1 MPRIFIIFAI
11 LCINL
16 YAVKPSV
23 EELSWPSGSNFLN
36 FLETNK
42 IPLSLYY
49 NLASEDQELTG
60 EIIAGTKYQIYK
72 NENGETIQ
80 VLIPVSDELQ
90 IHIFRDEK
98 NNFILDFTPI
108 SYQSE
113 NKFLALKIDKSVSED
128 IFDYT
133 GSGSLA
139 LGFKDVFKGSGIDF
153 RKINKGDT
161 IAIIYNQKTRMG
173 RSFGTSEIYAAMIE
187 TKNKRYVMYKFEDK
201 FYDKN
206 GKKNDKF
213 LLVRPLANARIT
225 SGFTLKRWHPILQ
238 RYRAHLG
245 VDYGAPKGTP
255 IKAAG
260 DGTVK
265 FVGQKSGYGRTVI
278 ISHAGGYETLYA
290 HLNGFAKGIRSGMKV
305 KQGTLIAYV
314 GTSGMSTGPHLHFGL
329 YLGGK
334 PINPES
340 AIKVVKNIEDK
351 KESAKFKAV
360 INRNDELIKQALS
373 NDKEYHKVE
382 FFPNVIDF

>member
-1 MPRIFIIFAI
+1 MRILVAIDSLKGSLSSLEAGLAIKEALEDFCDVVVKPVADGGEGSVEAMADALDAKFIDTIVKNPLGTEILARYALKDDLAILEMSSASGLTLINPDERNPMKTSTFGFGQMIKDAISKGARKFIIGI
-11 LCINL
+11 G
-16 YAVKPSV
+16 
-23 EELSWPSGSNFLN
+23 GSA
-36 FLETNK
+36 TN
-42 IPLSLYY
+42 
-49 NLASEDQELTG
+49 D
-60 EIIAGTKYQIYK
+60 AGT
-72 NENGETIQ
+72 GM
-80 VLIPVSDELQ
+80 LS
-90 IHIFRDEK
+90 
-98 NNFILDFTPI
+98 
-108 SYQSE
+108 
-113 NKFLALKIDKSVSED
+113 
-128 IFDYT
+128 
-133 GSGSLA
+133 A
-139 LGFKDVFKGSGIDF
+139 LGF
-153 RKINKGDT
+153 
-161 IAIIYNQKTRMG
+161 
-173 RSFGTSEIYAAMIE
+173 
-187 TKNKRYVMYKFEDK
+187 K

-213 LLVRPLANARIT
+213 LLVRPLTNARIT
-225 SGFTLKRWHPILQ
+225 SAFTLKRWHPILQ

-290 HLNGFAKGIRSGMKV
+290 HLNGFAKGIRSGLRV

-360 INRNDELIKQALS
+360 VNRDDELIRQALS

>member
-1 MPRIFIIFAI
+1 M
-11 LCINL
+11 
-16 YAVKPSV
+16 
-23 EELSWPSGSNFLN
+23 
-36 FLETNK
+36 
-42 IPLSLYY
+42 
-49 NLASEDQELTG
+49 
-60 EIIAGTKYQIYK
+60 
-72 NENGETIQ
+72 
-80 VLIPVSDELQ
+80 
-90 IHIFRDEK
+90 
-98 NNFILDFTPI
+98 
-108 SYQSE
+108 
-113 NKFLALKIDKSVSED
+113 
-128 IFDYT
+128 
-133 GSGSLA
+133 
-139 LGFKDVFKGSGIDF
+139 
-153 RKINKGDT
+153 
-161 IAIIYNQKTRMG
+161 
-173 RSFGTSEIYAAMIE
+173 
-187 TKNKRYVMYKFEDK
+187 
-201 FYDKN
+201 
-206 GKKNDKF
+206 
-213 LLVRPLANARIT
+213 LVRPLANARIT
-225 SGFTLKRWHPILQ
+225 SNFTLKRWHPILQ

-290 HLNGFAKGIRSGMKV
+290 HLNGFAKGIRGGLKV

-360 INRNDELIKQALS
+360 INRNDELIRQALS

>member
-1 MPRIFIIFAI
+1 MPRIFVIFAI

-16 YAVKPSV
+16 YAIKPTV
-23 EELSWPSGSNFLN
+23 DELSWPNGSSFLN

-49 NLASEDQELTG
+49 NLASEDQELTE

-72 NENGETIQ
+72 DDNGEVKQ
-80 VLIPVSDELQ
+80 ALIPVSDELQ
-90 IHIFRDEK
+90 IHIYRD
-98 NNFILDFTPI
+98 D
-108 SYQSE
+108 
-113 NKFLALKIDKSVSED
+113 ED

-133 GSGSLA
+133 GSGTLA
-139 LGFKDVFKGSGIDF
+139 LGFKEVFSGSGIDF
-153 RKINKGDT
+153 KKINKGDT
-161 IAIIYNQKTRMG
+161 IAIVYNQKLRMG
-173 RSFGTSEIYAAMIE
+173 RSFGTPEIYAAMIE

-225 SGFTLKRWHPILQ
+225 SNFTLKRWHPILQ

-290 HLNGFAKGIRSGMKV
+290 HLNGFAKGIRSGLKV

-360 INRNDELIKQALS
+360 INRNDELIRQALS

>member
-1 MPRIFIIFAI
+1 MPRIFVIFAI

-16 YAVKPSV
+16 YAIKPTV
-23 EELSWPSGSNFLN
+23 DELSWPNGSSFLN

-49 NLASEDQELTG
+49 NLASEDQELTE

-72 NENGETIQ
+72 DDNGDVKQ
-80 VLIPVSDELQ
+80 ALIPVSDELQ
-90 IHIFRDEK
+90 IHIYRDEK
-98 NNFILDFTPI
+98 GKFQLEFIPI
-108 SYQSE
+108 LYQSE
-113 NKFLALKIDKSVSED
+113 DKVLALKVDKSVSED

-133 GSGSLA
+133 GSGTLA
-139 LGFKDVFKGSGIDF
+139 LGFKGSGIDF
-153 RKINKGDT
+153 KKINKGDT
-161 IAIIYNQKTRMG
+161 IAIVYNQKLRMG
-173 RSFGTSEIYAAMIE
+173 RSFGTPEIYAAMIE

-225 SGFTLKRWHPILQ
+225 SNFTLKRWHPILQ

-290 HLNGFAKGIRSGMKV
+290 HLNGFAKGIRSGLKV

-360 INRNDELIKQALS
+360 INRNDELIRQALS

>member
-1 MPRIFIIFAI
+1 MPRIFVIFAI

-16 YAVKPSV
+16 YAIKPTV
-23 EELSWPSGSNFLN
+23 DELSWPNGSSFLN

-49 NLASEDQELTG
+49 NLASEDQELTE

-72 NENGETIQ
+72 DDNGEVKQT
-80 VLIPVSDELQ
+80 LIPVSDELQ
-90 IHIFRDEK
+90 IHIYRDDKGKFQLE
-98 NNFILDFTPI
+98 FIPI
-108 SYQSE
+108 LYQSE
-113 NKFLALKIDKSVSED
+113 DKILALKVDKSVSED

-133 GSGSLA
+133 GSGTLA
-139 LGFKDVFKGSGIDF
+139 LGFKEVFSGSGIDF
-153 RKINKGDT
+153 KKINKGDT
-161 IAIIYNQKTRMG
+161 IAIVYNQKLRMG
-173 RSFGTSEIYAAMIE
+173 RSFGTPEIYAAMIE

-290 HLNGFAKGIRSGMKV
+290 HLNGFAKGIRGGLKV

-360 INRNDELIKQALS
+360 INRNDELIRQALS

>member
-49 NLASEDQELTG
+49 NLASEDQELTE

-72 NENGETIQ
+72 NENGETRQ

-98 NNFILDFTPI
+98 NNYILDFTPI

-113 NKFLALKIDKSVSED
+113 NKFLALKVDKSVSED

-139 LGFKDVFKGSGIDF
+139 LGFKEVFKGSGIDF

-329 YLGGK
+329 YLGSK

-360 INRNDELIKQALS
+360 VSKNDELIKSALGE
-373 NDKEYHKVE
+373 DKVYHKVE

>member
-1 MPRIFIIFAI
+1 MPRIFVIFAI

-16 YAVKPSV
+16 YAIKPTV
-23 EELSWPSGSNFLN
+23 DELSWPNGSSFLN
-36 FLETNK
+36 FLESNK

-49 NLASEDQELTG
+49 NLASEDQELTE

-72 NENGETIQ
+72 DDNDEVKQ
-80 VLIPVSDELQ
+80 ALIPVSDELQ
-90 IHIFRDEK
+90 IHIYRDDKGKFQLE
-98 NNFILDFTPI
+98 FIPI
-108 SYQSE
+108 LYQSE
-113 NKFLALKIDKSVSED
+113 DKVLALKVDKSVSED

-133 GSGSLA
+133 GSGTLA
-139 LGFKDVFKGSGIDF
+139 LGFKEVFSGSGIDF
-153 RKINKGDT
+153 KKINKGDT
-161 IAIIYNQKTRMG
+161 IAIVYNQKLRMG
-173 RSFGTSEIYAAMIE
+173 RSFGTPEIYAAMIE

-225 SGFTLKRWHPILQ
+225 SNFTLKRWHPILQ

-278 ISHAGGYETLYA
+278 SSHAGGYETLYA
-290 HLNGFAKGIRSGMKV
+290 HLNGFAKGIRSGLKV

-360 INRNDELIKQALS
+360 VNRDDELIRQALS